1 MTKQEELLEYLDA
14 DLLHTL
20 LFEYLGE
27 TLEWHPDIEYIGI
40 NKDDMIEALGELERR
55 TKITIT

>member
-27 TLEWHPDIEYIGI
+27 TLEWHPDIEAMGITQYDIIG
-40 NKDDMIEALGELERR
+40 ALGELERR